1 MKVIL
6 MAREFRFRGHTLEE
20 LMKMPIEEFAKL
32 LTSRAR
38 RSILRGYRDPQRK
51 KLLKKVRLARAGKK
65 VKLRTHRR
73 DVIITPEMV
82 GLTIEVYNGK
92 EFVPL
97 QIKEGMIGHYLGE
110 YVFTRKRVMHSSPG
124 VGASRST
131 KHVGRK

>member
-1 MKVIL
+1 MML
-6 MAREFRFRGHTLEE
+6 MAREFKFRGRTLDE
-20 LMKMPIEEFAKL
+20 LMQMPIEEFAKL

-51 KLLKKVRLARAGKK
+51 KLMKKVRLARAGKR

-97 QIKEGMIGHYLGE
+97 QIKEEMIGRYLGE
-110 YVFTRKRVMHSSPG
+110 FVFTRKRVMHSSPG

>member
-1 MKVIL
+1 MMF
-6 MAREFRFRGHTLEE
+6 MAREFKFRGRTLDE
-20 LMKMPIEEFAKL
+20 LMQMPIEEFAKL

-51 KLLKKVRLARAGKK
+51 KLMKKVRLARAGKR

-97 QIKEGMIGHYLGE
+97 QIKEEMIGRYLGE
-110 YVFTRKRVMHSSPG
+110 FVFTRKRVMHSSPG

>member
-1 MKVIL
+1 
-6 MAREFRFRGHTLEE
+6 MAREFKFRGRTVDE
-20 LMKMPIEEFAKL
+20 LMQMPIEEFAKL

-73 DVIITPEMV
+73 DIIITPEMV

-97 QIKEGMIGHYLGE
+97 KISETMLGRYLGE
-110 YVFTRKRVMHSSPG
+110 FVFTRKRVVHSSPG

>member
-1 MKVIL
+1 
-6 MAREFRFRGHTLEE
+6 MARDFKFRGRTVDE
-20 LMKMPIEEFAKL
+20 LVQMPIEEFARL

-51 KLLKKVRLARAGKK
+51 KFLKRLRLARAGKK

-73 DVIITPEMV
+73 DVVVTPDMV
-82 GLTIEVYNGK
+82 GLTVEVYNGK
-92 EFVPL
+92 DFVPL
-97 QIKEGMIGHYLGE
+97 KVSDTMIGRYLGE
-110 YVFTRKRVMHSSPG
+110 FVFTRKRITHSSPG

>member
-1 MKVIL
+1 MIL
-6 MAREFRFRGHTLEE
+6 MAREFKFRGRTLDE
-20 LMKMPIEEFAKL
+20 LMQMPIEEFAKL

-51 KLLKKVRLARAGKK
+51 KLLKKVRLARAGKR

-97 QIKEGMIGHYLGE
+97 QIKEEMIGRYLGE
-110 YVFTRKRVMHSSPG
+110 FVFTRKRVMHSSPG

>member
-1 MKVIL
+1 MV
-6 MAREFRFRGHTLEE
+6 REFRFRGRSVDE
-20 LMKMPIEEFAKL
+20 LMQMPLEDFVKL

-51 KLLKKVRLARAGKK
+51 KLMKKVRLARDGKK

-73 DVIITPEMV
+73 DIVITPEMV
-82 GLTIEVYNGK
+82 GLTIEVYSGK
-92 EFVPL
+92 DFVPVE
-97 QIKEGMIGHYLGE
+97 IKDAMIGHYLGE
-110 YVFTRKRVMHSSPG
+110 FVFTRKRIMHSSPG

>member
-1 MKVIL
+1 VML
-6 MAREFRFRGHTLEE
+6 MAREFKFRGRTLDE
-20 LMKMPIEEFAKL
+20 LMQMPIEEFAKL

-51 KLLKKVRLARAGKK
+51 KLMKKVRLARAGKR

-92 EFVPL
+92 EFIPL
-97 QIKEGMIGHYLGE
+97 QIKEEMIGRYLGE
-110 YVFTRKRVMHSSPG
+110 FVFTRKRVMHSSPG

>member
-1 MKVIL
+1 MMF
-6 MAREFRFRGHTLEE
+6 MAREFKFRGRTLNE
-20 LMKMPIEEFAKL
+20 LMQMPIEEFAKL

-51 KLLKKVRLARAGKK
+51 KLLKKVRLARAGKR

-97 QIKEGMIGHYLGE
+97 QIKEEMIGRYLGE
-110 YVFTRKRVMHSSPG
+110 FVFTRKRVMHSSPG

>member
-1 MKVIL
+1 MIL
-6 MAREFRFRGHTLEE
+6 MAREFKFRGRTLDE
-20 LMKMPIEEFAKL
+20 LMQMPLEEFAKL

-38 RSILRGYRDPQRK
+38 RSILRGYKDPQRR
-51 KLLKKVRLARAGKK
+51 KLMKKVRLARAGRK

-92 EFVPL
+92 EFIPL
-97 QIKEGMIGHYLGE
+97 QIKEEMIGRYLGE
-110 YVFTRKRVMHSSPG
+110 FVFTRKRVMHSSPG

>member
-1 MKVIL
+1 